1 MVYSLKQLETSYHV
15 SKQLDLAQF
24 IQHGSNSGIVF
35 SKWNQSITRKSRD
48 PPRRHICNICL
59 RTFPQIRHRASS
71 VFCLQRGVEYRP
83 SDSFLFCLNRRLVG
97 CWEQPPEQ
105 NFAMS
110 VIYIWHVQQQPT
122 AVQIS
127 DERGTTDEAVHTH
140 THWHEHVSPFCDV
153 RIAKEPFDWT
163 GSFYRFD
170 RTDSQSLCES
180 HDSKVATFFA
190 LKYIVPRIFQK
201 IHKSVSLFIFI
212 HL

>member
-15 SKQLDLAQF
+15 SKQLDLDQF
-24 IQHGSNSGIVF
+24 IQHGSNSRIEF
-35 SKWNQSITRKSRD
+35 SKRNQSITRKSRD

-105 NFAMS
+105 NFPMS
-110 VIYIWHVQQQPT
+110 VIYIWHVQQQLT

-127 DERGTTDEAVHTH
+127 DEGVWLTRQRTH
-140 THWHEHVSPFCDV
+140 TDINTSVLSVMSESRRSRLIEQVLIIDS
-153 RIAKEPFDWT
+153 IEPIRRAFVNHMTVKW
-163 GSFYRFD
+163 
-170 RTDSQSLCES
+170 
-180 HDSKVATFFA
+180 
-190 LKYIVPRIFQK
+190 
-201 IHKSVSLFIFI
+201 
-212 HL
+212 